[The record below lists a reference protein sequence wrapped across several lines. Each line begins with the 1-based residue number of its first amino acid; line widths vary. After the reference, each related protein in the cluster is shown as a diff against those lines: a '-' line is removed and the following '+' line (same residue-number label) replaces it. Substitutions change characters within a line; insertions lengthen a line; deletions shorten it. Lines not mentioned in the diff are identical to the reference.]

1 MLLFVDSL
9 DLSFLFSELH
19 CSSINVDSWT
29 SYTCIY
35 ISQKKADLKLMF
47 KSFTRP
53 LVEKTIVVSIIAIP
67 VIYIMLCMTLSERTE
82 HSDAVSNEFGFDYDD
97 SFFLTE
103 TTGAFDRVR
112 KQTRY
117 TTPPLYTHDDSS
129 NLLREVHRK
138 SGCG

>member
-1 MLLFVDSL
+1 MLTHGQVLRV
-9 DLSFLFSELH
+9 
-19 CSSINVDSWT
+19 
-29 SYTCIY
+29 Y
-35 ISQKKADLKLMF
+35 IPQKKADLKLMF